1 MKFDFHHISLLLLI
15 CLSMAAFQNAAA
27 QQSSSTLKL
36 RTVVLDPGHGGKD
49 AGCVSRDRKT
59 YEKNLTLSIAR
70 LLGQKITQ
78 AYPDVKVV
86 YTRTTDK
93 YVTLN
98 DRAEIANRNHADLFI
113 SIHINSFSS
122 SSPNGFSAHI
132 LGQSRDKNRDLFSY
146 NMDVCRRENSVI
158 LLEEDYS
165 TKYQGFDPEDPES
178 FIFFNLMQNAFYE
191 QSLLFAADVE
201 KELSKGPITHSR
213 GISQDPFYVLWKT
226 TMPAVL
232 LELGFISNPA
242 DLKIMNSSAGREQL
256 ASRLFAAFREFKK
269 KYDGSLDLSAAR
281 AAQPERQEDVS
292 AQTSAG
298 DTRYGVQILVLS
310 KKLRKGDKALK
321 GYDPEIFSAGSL
333 YKYVVGIS
341 GSEAEAR
348 DTYRTVKRKFPD
360 SFPVKISGGTVSPM
374 QTAGK

>member
-15 CLSMAAFQNAAA
+15 CLSMAAFQDAAA

-158 LLEEDYS
+158 MLEEDYS

>member
-15 CLSMAAFQNAAA
+15 CLSMAAFQDAAA

-98 DRAEIANRNHADLFI
+98 DMAEIANRNHADLFI

-178 FIFFNLMQNAFYE
+178 FIFFNLMQNALYE

-310 KKLRKGDKALK
+310 KKLRKGDRALK

-348 DTYRTVKRKFPD
+348 DTYRTVRRKFPD

>member
-1 MKFDFHHISLLLLI
+1 
-15 CLSMAAFQNAAA
+15 
-27 QQSSSTLKL
+27 
-36 RTVVLDPGHGGKD
+36 
-49 AGCVSRDRKT
+49 
-59 YEKNLTLSIAR
+59 
-70 LLGQKITQ
+70 
-78 AYPDVKVV
+78 
-86 YTRTTDK
+86 
-93 YVTLN
+93 
-98 DRAEIANRNHADLFI
+98 
-113 SIHINSFSS
+113 
-122 SSPNGFSAHI
+122 
-132 LGQSRDKNRDLFSY
+132 
-146 NMDVCRRENSVI
+146 
-158 LLEEDYS
+158 
-165 TKYQGFDPEDPES
+165 
-178 FIFFNLMQNAFYE
+178 
-191 QSLLFAADVE
+191 
-201 KELSKGPITHSR
+201 
-213 GISQDPFYVLWKT
+213 
-226 TMPAVL
+226 MPAVL

-348 DTYRTVKRKFPD
+348 DTYRTVRRKFPD

>member
-15 CLSMAAFQNAAA
+15 CLSMATFQDAAA

-348 DTYRTVKRKFPD
+348 DTYRTVRRKFPD
-360 SFPVKISGGTVSPM
+360 SFPVKILGGTVSPM

>member
-1 MKFDFHHISLLLLI
+1 MKFDFHHIPLLLLI
-15 CLSMAAFQNAAA
+15 CLSMAAFQDAAA

-310 KKLRKGDKALK
+310 KKLRKGDRALK

-348 DTYRTVKRKFPD
+348 DTYRTVRRKFPD

>member
-15 CLSMAAFQNAAA
+15 CLSMAAFQDAAA

-298 DTRYGVQILVLS
+298 DTRYGGQILVLS